1 MKQAFTFL
9 MFLLSISCIAQSFV
23 DFEDID
29 LPADSFLNGEN
40 GEGQFESGVCTFP
53 NSFFVDPNYGGFWI
67 GGWAISSVV
76 DSVTGDFSNLYGAKT
91 ASGNDGS
98 SNYAVG
104 QQAATIAHS
113 PGYGFSGFY
122 ITNSTY
128 AYETIENGNAFSK
141 KFGGESGDDPDFF
154 KLTIYP
160 YNNGIVLNQ
169 DSVEFY
175 LADYRFEDNSQD
187 YIVDTWEFIDVSA
200 TSLNAADTIAFVL
213 SSSDVGSFGINT
225 PLFFCI
231 DDIELEQFVNTLDVQ
246 KEEQTIQLS
255 PNPVRDILMINLEK
269 LKGGMLQL
277 MDQHGRVLETSS
289 VQTTSIALEVAKYP
303 SGLYFLRW
311 TDGQQLVTNKF
322 IKQ

>member
-1 MKQAFTFL
+1 MKQVFTFL
-9 MFLLSISCIAQSFV
+9 MLLITISCFAQSFA

-29 LPADSFLNGEN
+29 VPVDSFLNGEN
-40 GEGQFESGVCTFP
+40 GEGQFGSGVCTFP
-53 NSFFVDPNYGGFWI
+53 NSFFVDPNYGGFWV

-76 DSVTGDFSNLYGAKT
+76 DSVTGDFTNLYGAKA
-91 ASGNDGS
+91 ASGNAGS
-98 SNYAVG
+98 FNYAVG
-104 QQAATIAHS
+104 QQNATISHLPAH
-113 PGYGFSGFY
+113 GFTGFY

-128 AYETIENGNAFSK
+128 AYEVIENGNMFSK
-141 KFGGESGDDPDFF
+141 KFGGDSGDDPDFF

-187 YIVDTWEFIDVSA
+187 YIIDTWEYIDVSA

-213 SSSDVGSFGINT
+213 SSSDVGDNGINT

-231 DDIELEQFVNTLDVQ
+231 DDIELELFVNTEEVQ
-246 KEEQTIQLS
+246 KEAQGIQLS
-255 PNPVRDILMINLEK
+255 PNPVSEVLTVNLEN
-269 LKGGMLQL
+269 LNGGMLQL
-277 MDQHGRVLETSS
+277 MDKQGRIIQTFS
-289 VQTTSIALEVAKYP
+289 VQTTQASLDVAQYP

-311 TDGQQLVTNKF
+311 TNGEQLITDKF
-322 IKQ
+322 IKK